1 MSNNEKILNNVIEVS
16 NDDILPN
23 RFQPRK
29 HFDEE
34 NILELSESIKE
45 HGMFQPIIVRKIGD
59 KYEIIAGE
67 RRYKANILAGND
79 TVPIIVK
86 NLDDKE
92 SSEVAVIE
100 NIQRQDLT
108 PIEEAISYKRI
119 LDMGY
124 ITQEQ
129 LARKI
134 GKSQSAIAN
143 KIRLLK
149 LSDEVQEAL
158 MEKQI
163 SERHARSLLKLESLK
178 DQNLMLDRII
188 NERLTVRKTDEEIKN
203 MNNNVLN
210 NNENIVNPTINNS
223 VESNVVT
230 SPIMGTPINFD
241 QNTQPI
247 KEVSTNNIPN
257 STLNNSTMM
266 DNSVSEPIM
275 NQPINID
282 TVQKSIPEVPI
293 NTIPT
298 DIPNNPT
305 IMDNSVY
312 MQNINSPIND
322 FNNNSVPSF
331 NNTIPDINS
340 TAISNGINLNNNDSI
355 VNDMNLGNASSLM
368 DQPLQSNFKLNNS
381 TMIDDI
387 QNSFMSNS
395 SITPE
400 VTSQDTL
407 INNIPSNDI
416 GINGMFSAVEQPLE
430 TTFNT
435 NPIQIEN
442 EQNSFVQNSM
452 DVPLESTP
460 ISDLTQINPIENPT
474 PFNEPQLNSVEEY
487 TNSLNQLTSNRV
499 SQPIVNQPIEDIPTF
514 KKEQPIET
522 NAGIATPIVDLN
534 KQPQSEQQIVDVPLN
549 NNIEEQ
555 QSFIQ
560 PETII
565 VPNDDQFDPVMP
577 AKESTEPTIDFKT
590 IINLIRQCSQI
601 IEKCGYKIETEEYDL
616 NGRYQ
621 VTFNIETE

>member
-1 MSNNEKILNNVIEVS
+1 
-16 NDDILPN
+16 
-23 RFQPRK
+23 
-29 HFDEE
+29 
-34 NILELSESIKE
+34 
-45 HGMFQPIIVRKIGD
+45 
-59 KYEIIAGE
+59 
-67 RRYKANILAGND
+67 
-79 TVPIIVK
+79 
-86 NLDDKE
+86 
-92 SSEVAVIE
+92 
-100 NIQRQDLT
+100 
-108 PIEEAISYKRI
+108 
-119 LDMGY
+119 
-124 ITQEQ
+124 
-129 LARKI
+129 
-134 GKSQSAIAN
+134 
-143 KIRLLK
+143 
-149 LSDEVQEAL
+149 
-158 MEKQI
+158 
-163 SERHARSLLKLESLK
+163 
-178 DQNLMLDRII
+178 
-188 NERLTVRKTDEEIKN
+188 

-241 QNTQPI
+241 QNTQPM
-247 KEVSTNNIPN
+247 KEVSTNNIQN

-305 IMDNSVY
+305 IMDNSIS

-340 TAISNGINLNNNDSI
+340 TSISNGINLNNNDSI

-387 QNSFMSNS
+387 PNPFISNS

-460 ISDLTQINPIENPT
+460 ISDLTQINPIENPKT
-474 PFNEPQLNSVEEY
+474 FNETQLNSVEEY
-487 TNSLNQLTSNRV
+487 RNSLNQLTSNRV

-522 NAGIATPIVDLN
+522 NVGIQTPIVDLN
-534 KQPQSEQQIVDVPLN
+534 KQPQSEPLPVDIPLN
-549 NNIEEQ
+549 NNIEEK

-577 AKESTEPTIDFKT
+577 AKESNEPTIDFKT
-590 IINLIRQCSQI
+590 IINLIRQCSQT